1 MSPSPIPVAVLGAT
15 GSVGQRFI
23 SLLDNHPWF
32 KVVALAASDRSVGQK
47 YSQATRWVLDTPMPE
62 YAKDMVIVPANTDAV
77 QARIVFSALHTEIAN
92 ELEPQFAK
100 AGSAVCSNASSYRR
114 GDDVP
119 LLLPEINADHIH
131 LVKAQRQNK
140 GWSGCIVTNP
150 NCTSTGLTIA
160 LKALDDA
167 FGVKKVFAVSLQALS
182 GAGYP
187 GVPSLDI
194 MDNVIPNVGNGG
206 EEEKVEWEPR
216 KMLGKLV
223 GLEAPFSVSGTAPGA
238 RIELADIKFSAHTNR
253 VAVIDGHTVC
263 ASVQL
268 ANPVEPEAA
277 IQALRDYAAPLSAR
291 ELPSSPRPVISVR
304 DEADRPQPRLDR
316 LTGNGMTTVVGRL
329 RRDPILDLKF
339 VVLSHNT
346 IRGAAGASIYNAE
359 LLVNENLL

>member
-1 MSPSPIPVAVLGAT
+1 MLSSPIPVAVLGAT
-15 GSVGQRFI
+15 GSVGQRFV

-47 YSQATRWVLDTPMPE
+47 YSSAARWVLDTPMPD
-62 YAKDMVIVPANTDAV
+62 YARDMVVVPANTDAV
-77 QARIVFSALHTEIAN
+77 QAKIVFSALHTEIAN

-114 GDDVP
+114 GEDVP

-131 LVKAQRQNK
+131 LVKQQRLNHN
-140 GWSGCIVTNP
+140 WSGCIVTNP

-187 GVPSLDI
+187 GIPSLDI

-216 KMLGKLV
+216 KMLGK
-223 GLEAPFSVSGTAPGA
+223 FSDNK
-238 RIELADIKFSAHTNR
+238 IDLADIKFSAHTNR

-263 ASVQL
+263 ASVEFADRIDPQ
-268 ANPVEPEAA
+268 AAEA
-277 IQALRDYAAPLSAR
+277 ILRNYAAPESAR

-316 LTGNGMTTVVGRL
+316 LTGNGMTTVVGRV

>member
-1 MSPSPIPVAVLGAT
+1 MSSPIPVAVLGAT

-47 YSQATRWVLDTPMPE
+47 YSSAARWVLDTPMPE
-62 YAKDMVIVPANTDAV
+62 YAKDMAIVPANTEAV
-77 QARIVFSALHTEIAN
+77 QAKIVFSALHTEIAN

-114 GDDVP
+114 GEDVP
-119 LLLPEINADHIH
+119 LLLPEINADHIQ
-131 LVKAQRQNK
+131 LVKQQRLNHN
-140 GWSGCIVTNP
+140 WSGCIVTNP

-160 LKALDDA
+160 LKALDNA

-216 KMLGKLV
+216 KMLGKLN
-223 GLEAPFSVSGTAPGA
+223 GD

-263 ASVQL
+263 ASVEFADRVDPQAAEAIL
-268 ANPVEPEAA
+268 RNYTAPE
-277 IQALRDYAAPLSAR
+277 SAR
-291 ELPSSPRPVISVR
+291 ELPSSPRPAIMVR
-304 DEADRPQPRLDR
+304 EEADRPQPRLDR

-359 LLVNENLL
+359 LLVNEGLL